1 MAEVAVH
8 REVKMLVIRLNGG
21 DEVINLDLGI
31 KLFLYLTLQG
41 LFRSFTIFNLS
52 SGEFPFIL
60 ELAITA
66 LGRKDFPVSAP
77 DDCCNNFYVFHN
89 SILSAYCLLHGLVEY
104 KDRHMVFHFPGN

>member
-52 SGEFPFIL
+52 SGEFPFVL
-60 ELAITA
+60 EFAVAA
-66 LGRKDFPVSAP
+66 LGRENFSVSAA
-77 DDCCNNFYVFHN
+77 DDCRNNFYRFH
-89 SILSAYCLLHGLVEY
+89 E
-104 KDRHMVFHFPGN
+104 